1 MMQQIKQ
8 DIKYVIL
15 CINMIYDDDEE
26 EQMYGFVKE
35 YYKYENSV
43 LNKDRRIKGD
53 GNEDV
58 VFVAMFTMQ
67 KILFFLFVLIN
78 FGFSIRRIQV
88 SNDDNNDRRDVLY
101 KYGGFVN

>member
-1 MMQQIKQ
+1 MLI
-8 DIKYVIL
+8 IL
-15 CINMIYDDDEE
+15 IQHTIILRL
-26 EQMYGFVKE
+26 VKE

-43 LNKDRRIKGD
+43 LNNDRRIKD
-53 GNEDV
+53 DDNEDV

-78 FGFSIRRIQV
+78 FGFLLRRIQI

-101 KYGGFVN
+101 QYGGFVN

>member
-1 MMQQIKQ
+1 MLI
-8 DIKYVIL
+8 IL
-15 CINMIYDDDEE
+15 IQHTIILRL
-26 EQMYGFVKE
+26 VKE

-43 LNKDRRIKGD
+43 LNNDRRIKD
-53 GNEDV
+53 DDNEDV

-78 FGFSIRRIQV
+78 FGFLLRRIQI

>member
-1 MMQQIKQ
+1 MIQHTI
-8 DIKYVIL
+8 IL
-15 CINMIYDDDEE
+15 RL
-26 EQMYGFVKE
+26 VKE

-43 LNKDRRIKGD
+43 LNNDRRIKD
-53 GNEDV
+53 DDNEDV

-78 FGFSIRRIQV
+78 FGFLLRRIQI